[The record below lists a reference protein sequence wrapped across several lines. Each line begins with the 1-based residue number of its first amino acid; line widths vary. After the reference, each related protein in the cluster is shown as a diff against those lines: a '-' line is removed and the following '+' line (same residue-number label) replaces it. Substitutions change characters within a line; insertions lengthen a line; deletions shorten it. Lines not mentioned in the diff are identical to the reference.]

1 MVMSR
6 IYPFS
11 NEFCLQ
17 IVQLVP
23 IQFRSVSLDIN
34 TNIGYSL
41 PGIGYIREQ
50 SKVILCNDMTTLR
63 NILED
68 PDMRPTTIKLIYET
82 GTMTILVHSR
92 EVKING
98 PIVKKED
105 FLNAGLIERD
115 NGIRKV
121 ELVETLG

>member
-17 IVQLVP
+17 IVQLAP
-23 IQFRSVSLDIN
+23 IQFRSVSVDIN

-50 SKVILCNDMTTLR
+50 SKVILCSDMTTLR
-63 NILED
+63 NILEN
-68 PDMRPTTIKLIYET
+68 PDMNPTSIKLIYES

-98 PIVKKED
+98 PLVKKED
-105 FLNAGLIERD
+105 FLNAGLMDRE

-121 ELVETLG
+121 EFVDTLG